1 MALKIADM
9 IPCLAVISLRLY
21 DYRLLDAVL
30 REDAGS
36 CSRKNVIKCCA
47 KYGQEEQEDRTL
59 ELETKVHTKV
69 RIHRKGPY

>member
-1 MALKIADM
+1 M

-36 CSRKNVIKCCA
+36 CSRSNVIHIMLCPLA
-47 KYGQEEQEDRTL
+47 YYGQWTGHPPGDTVAL
-59 ELETKVHTKV
+59 L
-69 RIHRKGPY
+69 